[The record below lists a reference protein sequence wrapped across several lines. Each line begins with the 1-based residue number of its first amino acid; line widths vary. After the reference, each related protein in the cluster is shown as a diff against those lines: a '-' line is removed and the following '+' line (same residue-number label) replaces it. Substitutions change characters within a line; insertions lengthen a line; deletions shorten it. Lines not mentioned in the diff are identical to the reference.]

1 MSRYIK
7 RSMENQLTK
16 LSESFPIVMITGPRQ
31 VGKTT
36 LLNSMKESS
45 KKNINYVTLD
55 NLSARALAIEDPE
68 MFLDKYKTPLIIDEF
83 QYAPIYYHI

>member
-55 NLSARALAIEDPE
+55 NLSARALAI
-68 MFLDKYKTPLIIDEF
+68 
-83 QYAPIYYHI
+83 